1 MIYDDDIYQ
10 SVQRGP
16 GSRTYNFTKLRQLL
30 DLPACDCSMG
40 IRCPELL
47 LNPTPEALKVAL
59 KKSRFK
65 KRPTR
70 KRS

>member
-1 MIYDDDIYQ
+1 MPDSIYQ

-16 GSRTYNFTKLRQLL
+16 GSRTYDFTKLRRLL
-30 DLPACDCSMG
+30 KLPACECSDG

-47 LNPTPEALKVAL
+47 LNPEPDELQAAL

-65 KRPTR
+65 K
-70 KRS
+70 K